1 MRGTTEL
8 SNLDLGCG
16 GSRRLSPHLFPP
28 LVEINELIRSD
39 YHEKKSPPLASSKVQ
54 GGKPFVM
61 GPSLG
66 CLVSDRERQ
75 AQKSC
80 GSLTRSSLH
89 SFT

>member
-39 YHEKKSPPLASSKVQ
+39 YHEKRARPWPRPRSKAENHSLWGHPWAAWSAIENAKRRSHV
-54 GGKPFVM
+54 
-61 GPSLG
+61 GP
-66 CLVSDRERQ
+66 
-75 AQKSC
+75 
-80 GSLTRSSLH
+80 
-89 SFT
+89 